1 MIQNR
6 NPQKND
12 GRSKKFSSAI
22 RHFREKG
29 RRKPHVLMV
38 VENYFPAD
46 TRVRN
51 EAQTLRDRYQITV
64 IALKREAEAF
74 REVWNGIEI
83 LRIPELRLPDIKMQ
97 CSFLQGLTKKL
108 GYMLYYL
115 YFTLGSSFVFVLTHV
130 FRRYEVLHIHN
141 PPDTL
146 FVLGFLAKTLG
157 MKFVFDHHDLSPE
170 LFLTRFSQKGMAY
183 KLLVVFEGLC
193 CKLANVVIETNESYK
208 LVDMERHSINPAR
221 IFVVRNDPVVAEWQ
235 GHKVCRE
242 KNTKPSL
249 LYVGCVNP
257 QDGVEFLVK
266 SLHYLVDVLECKNFS
281 CTIVGDGDSLP
292 EIKRLCE
299 NLRLSNFI
307 EFPGY
312 VYDRQRLMEYFAKA
326 DICLE
331 PAPDNPLN
339 RHSTF
344 IKVIEYM
351 AAGKPIVAFD
361 LKETRY
367 SAGNSAALIPPGD
380 VEAFARAIKG
390 LIEDEELRANLGK
403 KAFERVE
410 QNLNWNAS
418 SLVLR
423 EAYKR
428 LLNRDEEQP
437 PCLKRADRPVQEI
450 GANV

>member
-1 MIQNR
+1 MIVKRDEKTKIKTNSKSVHFMS
-6 NPQKND
+6 QK
-12 GRSKKFSSAI
+12 
-22 RHFREKG
+22 
-29 RRKPHVLMV
+29 RKNNQRPRILMV

-51 EAQTLRDRYQITV
+51 EAQTLKDHHQITV
-64 IALKREAEAF
+64 IALKREEETF
-74 REVWNGIEI
+74 HEIWQDIEI
-83 LRIPELRLPDIKMQ
+83 FRIPELRLPDVNIQ
-97 CSFLQGLTKKL
+97 NPFIRGLTKKV
-108 GYMLYYL
+108 GYILYYL
-115 YFTLGSSFVFVLTHV
+115 YFTLGAACVFVSTHV

-146 FVLGFLAKTLG
+146 FILGVLAKTLG

-170 LFLTRFSQKGMAY
+170 LFLTRFSQKGIVY
-183 KLLVVFEGLC
+183 KLLVAFEGLC

-208 LVDMERHSINPAR
+208 EVDMERHNINPAKAF
-221 IFVVRNDPVVAEWQ
+221 IVRNDPVLAEWR
-235 GHKVCRE
+235 GRDGDRG

-249 LYVGCVNP
+249 LYVGCINP
-257 QDGVEFLVK
+257 QDGVEFLLR
-266 SLHYLVDVLECKNFS
+266 SLHYLVDVLKCQDFY

-292 EIKRLCE
+292 EMKRLCE
-299 NLRLSNFI
+299 SLRLSNLM

-312 VYDRQRLMEYFAKA
+312 IYDRQRLMEYFTKA

-367 SAGNSAALIPPGD
+367 SAGNSAELVPPGD
-380 VEAFARAIKG
+380 VEAFAWAIKG
-390 LIEDEELRANLGK
+390 LIEDEELRASLGK
-403 KAFERVE
+403 KALERVE
-410 QNLNWNAS
+410 QKLNWNAS

-423 EAYKR
+423 EAYKI
-428 LLNRDEEQP
+428 LLNREEAQP
-437 PCLKRADRPVQEI
+437 LCLERVDRPAQ
-450 GANV
+450 